1 MSQQVTKEKYSIETL
16 RERNVSYD
24 HQHWLT
30 QKDVDMAN
38 NYVELIERTRS
49 EITPQIGDRLVY
61 VTEHGDYYGNALI
74 DSRSAKEGYL
84 SVCEQPYVPFVWEE
98 DGNIRLSVSGG
109 AFHSVNPEELKFLK
123 WTEGVFKD
131 WGHCGACANGSVSF
145 LAKVPLWFY
154 AEPNPRYG
162 DFTTETYRKFYLHKR
177 EESENGNLYQGF
189 DIAFRDEA
197 EFRQF
202 LKYLKVCF
210 CTNVNKSSSGIRSNL
225 SVSSI
230 PVLIIQTL
238 PLESSVPEVD
248 FTPGLTINLYD
259 DKTLKPPLG
268 VTDTFFS
275 CRNS

>member
-30 QKDVDMAN
+30 QEDVDMAN
-38 NYVELIERTRS
+38 NYVKLIERTRS
-49 EITPQIGDRLVY
+49 EVTPQIGDRLVY
-61 VTEHGDYYGNALI
+61 VTEHGDYYGHALI

-84 SVCEQPYVPFVWEE
+84 FVCEQPYVPFVWEE

-109 AFHSVNPEELKFLK
+109 AFHSVNPKELKFLK
-123 WTEGVFKD
+123 WTEGAFKD
-131 WGHCGACANGSVSF
+131 WGHCGACGNGSVTF

-162 DFTTETYRKFYLHKR
+162 NFTTETYRKFYLHKR

-197 EFRQF
+197 EFQQF
-202 LKYLKVCF
+202 LKDYEGTVFKGNWENQIVLWCF
-210 CTNVNKSSSGIRSNL
+210 RREYVF
-225 SVSSI
+225 
-230 PVLIIQTL
+230 L
-238 PLESSVPEVD
+238 PLAEWETVDAPAEERRLNFYPEQVKIVKD
-248 FTPGLTINLYD
+248 MEKHITYFYRIKPDNL
-259 DKTLKPPLG
+259 
-268 VTDTFFS
+268 
-275 CRNS
+275 

>member
-38 NYVELIERTRS
+38 SYVELIERTRS
-49 EITPQIGDRLVY
+49 KITPQIGDRLVY

-131 WGHCGACANGSVSF
+131 WGHCGACGNGSVSF

-154 AEPNPRYG
+154 AEPNPWYG

-202 LKYLKVCF
+202 LKDYEGTVFKGNWDNQIVLWCF
-210 CTNVNKSSSGIRSNL
+210 RREYVF
-225 SVSSI
+225 
-230 PVLIIQTL
+230 L
-238 PLESSVPEVD
+238 PSAEWETFNAPIETRRLNFHPEQVKIVKD
-248 FTPGLTINLYD
+248 MEKHITYFYRI
-259 DKTLKPPLG
+259 KP
-268 VTDTFFS
+268 DNF
-275 CRNS
+275 